1 MIQKQICMLGAY
13 AVGKTSLA
21 RRYVESIFDEKYLIT
36 IGVKI
41 DTTRVALDDQ
51 EVELMLWDIVGVED
65 RYSVPSTYVR
75 GASGYLL
82 VVDGTRRHT
91 VEVALDL
98 IDQIREDVGE
108 LPFVVALNK
117 SNLVEEWEVGDR
129 SWSLSGRVSHSAQQR
144 QNRGRSGG
152 GLRRPHPSTGV
163 APARNPKGARSVRP
177 RARDRSQFRPGRV
190 RYWSR
195 FRVSCAAGLIDP
207 LPFAPLPVGIV
218 VPDQGSRDLA
228 CNHL

>member
-41 DTTRVALDDQ
+41 DKTRVDLDDQ
-51 EVELMLWDIVGVED
+51 EVELMLWDIAGVED

-117 SNLVEEWEVGDR
+117 SNLVEEWEVGDQILEPFRKFKCPILR
-129 SWSLSGRVSHSAQQR
+129 SSAR
-144 QNRGRSGG
+144 
-152 GLRRPHPSTGV
+152 TGAGVEEAFV
-163 APARNPKGARSVRP
+163 ALTRLLV
-177 RARDRSQFRPGRV
+177 
-190 RYWSR
+190 
-195 FRVSCAAGLIDP
+195 
-207 LPFAPLPVGIV
+207 
-218 VPDQGSRDLA
+218 
-228 CNHL
+228 